1 MTVSWKICIGSYTP
15 KDIDADTD
23 IASVNKTLSVLLNEL
38 DIYPIITTKGA
49 RHTYGSYLWHKGFDL
64 GVIAKILG
72 QISYRQAKK
81 PYKSR
86 LFPVDL
92 DTPYRA
98 RTCDP

>member
-1 MTVSWKICIGSYTP
+1 MMGQM
-15 KDIDADTD
+15 
-23 IASVNKTLSVLLNEL
+23 LL
-38 DIYPIITTKGA
+38 
-49 RHTYGSYLWHKGFDL
+49 
-64 GVIAKILG
+64 
-72 QISYRQAKK
+72 RQAKK